1 MRALAWISR
10 ESTAITGPYRKEA
23 GQRCRDGSRDCS
35 GTLRMRVVLE
45 DAKGKQAEELNG
57 NVVLQMSELQAS
69 KIDNSV

>member
-1 MRALAWISR
+1 MNPL
-10 ESTAITGPYRKEA
+10 
-23 GQRCRDGSRDCS
+23 QSRDPIERRQDS
-35 GTLRMRVVLE
+35 AVETGAETAAGTLRMRVVLE